1 MIEKLLESSDGAV
14 VLQPTWPEHRI
25 EPFIPPDN
33 RSIRAHRYKALSLGD
48 FIGGDH
54 FDELNRRQDTVL
66 ICVHMFGRDRDWNRS
81 ALNAQ
86 AKAIQA
92 AVRKSVPLCF
102 VFVRAP
108 GGELATPMDSA
119 AVRSELP
126 NRLADAIAKCPDGLF
141 SGSYTIGTSSALRA
155 RATTNDRYLHER
167 LRADSIRQA
176 IVLGQQRDVCVAA
189 TVFGDPRPRPS
200 PLNVPKQAG
209 LLDLQLQVITAYD
222 VLIGTGT
229 PIGYYKFAMTDKLL
243 GAGAAVKSALKAATS
258 APTKAALSWPFG

>member
-1 MIEKLLESSDGAV
+1 MIKKLLESSDGAV
-14 VLQPTWPEHRI
+14 VIQPTWLEHRI

-33 RSIRAHRYKALSLGD
+33 RNIRALRYKALSLGD
-48 FIGGDH
+48 FIDSDH
-54 FDELNRRQDTVL
+54 FDELNQRQDTVL

-81 ALNAQ
+81 TLNAQ
-86 AKAIQA
+86 ANAIQA
-92 AVRKSVPLCF
+92 AVRKSVPHCF

-108 GGELATPMDSA
+108 GRELATPMDLA

-126 NRLADAIAKCPDGLF
+126 NKLANAIAKCPDRLV

-155 RATTNDRYLHER
+155 RATKKDRYLQEK
-167 LRADSIRQA
+167 LKADSIRQA

-189 TVFGDPRPRPS
+189 TIFGDPSSRS
-200 PLNVPKQAG
+200 NQLNVPKQAG

-222 VLIGTGT
+222 VLVGTGT
-229 PIGYYKFAMTDKLL
+229 PIGYYKFHMTDKLL

-258 APTKAALSWPFG
+258 APTKAALSLPSG